1 MEGPRDLYAKGGK
14 SNRERQLYDITYMWN
29 LKKMT
34 QMNLF
39 REQKQ
44 TPRHRKQS
52 TVTKGE
58 SGEG

>member
-1 MEGPRDLYAKGGK
+1 
-14 SNRERQLYDITYMWN
+14 
-29 LKKMT
+29 MT